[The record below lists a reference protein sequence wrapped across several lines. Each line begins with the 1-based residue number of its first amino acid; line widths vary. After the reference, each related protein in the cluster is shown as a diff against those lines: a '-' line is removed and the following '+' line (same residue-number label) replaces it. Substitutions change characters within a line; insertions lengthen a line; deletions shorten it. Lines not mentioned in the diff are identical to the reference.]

1 MTQAHLVH
9 VADSHYSHRQNGRID
24 ECERVH
30 NWILEDA
37 EKRGATHGSHAGDI
51 FHEESGVLE
60 RLSVWKF
67 FKRATSFCPWIVSVG
82 NHDVP
87 HDLDIVSSFGTTH
100 PVYVAEYPERFV
112 VNGVEFLC
120 LPDTRR
126 TDLVKELGVD
136 ARANVVSEEQLM
148 GAAKARIAKLATDH
162 PKSDLPRVLLCHAM
176 LTDAKPSN
184 DQPIVRGVELNFHP
198 NDFAPLDCDVYLFGH
213 VHAGQSFR
221 IGNRLGYYPGA
232 PFATTYGELGPKR
245 YLMVHLDGHH
255 VEVEPVPIPA
265 VKLVLLMAGLRDN
278 KVHLEYGPEHNTEQ
292 PLLLNDLQGA
302 DVRVR
307 LRIPEADRLTGERA
321 LADVEQ
327 QLLSA
332 GALKVKPEL
341 LTEKQNR
348 ARVELSEIR
357 KTTLAEEVQSFWT
370 RVKKNVT
377 PEEQQHVL
385 ALLPQLEEDVGREK
399 GVRGLIGFDGIN
411 VVGVAPYYGQKVHF
425 PLSELPPLVAVHGPN
440 GAGKS
445 MLLGLLLAGAYGE
458 HPTYG
463 SLDALAIA
471 KDAGVR
477 VRLKTSA
484 GHWDIYQDIGQK
496 QTRVFQ
502 VGVEDPVFAGG
513 PKKYAKWMEDNLP
526 PYEAVFYGSFLTT
539 KEDSIGKLRDARLK
553 SVVMKAF
560 GMSRYELLAVA
571 ANKRANRARDEHLQT
586 KAQRDVL
593 LQIDPVPVRAE
604 VADQEQKVLAAEQAL
619 GREQRC
625 RGVYDAWTV
634 RQKEANRCHAAQVEA
649 ETHFRTAEQALQD
662 AAVIRAAEV
671 TRKSLERE
679 LMTLRAQFVE
689 QEAHV
694 KQAIADCQVSV
705 RAQNVL
711 RAEVKEAE
719 DAWESARRSVET
731 HLPARDAAG
740 RVAFL
745 QQAHAATE
753 KTLHD
758 AKTLLAGLHEDR
770 VQLSHGR
777 AEALKG
783 GVEEI
788 LTVAGVDKD
797 PAEDRIKKV
806 KQAGQR
812 TLLRDQTDANDLD
825 DQIAATTTLVRQRE
839 GELARSTKALRDA
852 EQLAMR
858 LPLLEKAEANV
869 VDQRAKVQERSAR
882 LAEEETHGA
891 ELTRT
896 RGVTEADLA
905 VLKTKGTS
913 LREKFNQASVTA
925 GRYQELLKAEGT
937 LDALRDAVS
946 EATSATLRARQAVG
960 SEPSKGNTEVAS
972 KALQSERAIL
982 STLQERLRRVESDA
996 VKAAKLEEQ
1005 LSRLELEASRWARA
1019 AEVCGRDGLQAV
1031 AVETVCNRIAQTAT
1045 EIFHRVCGPTWS
1057 IRFASTRGGDGKVI
1071 EQARWMAKK
1080 HADDKER
1087 EVRATSG
1094 GEEVMLTN
1102 AILFAFA
1109 YELQERTDRVDA
1121 TVIVD
1126 ETSGALR
1133 GENQEKWV
1141 AILREGANVAGVE
1154 RVLMV
1159 PPDSPT
1165 ILHIADAQVAIPED
1179 VCSAVTASDEKV
1191 SA

>member
-1 MTQAHLVH
+1 MTQLHCAHT
-9 VADSHYSHRQNGRID
+9 ADSHFSNRANGRIE
-24 ECERVH
+24 ECKRVH
-30 NWILEDA
+30 AWIVEDA
-37 EKRGATHGSHAGDI
+37 AKRGVTHFAHSGDLL
-51 FHEESGVLE
+51 HEESTITDRSDVRAWLQLASDKAPLVL
-60 RLSVWKF
+60 
-67 FKRATSFCPWIVSVG
+67 AVG
-82 NHDVP
+82 NHDAP
-87 HDLDIVSSFGTTH
+87 NDLSIIDAFHGAH

-148 GAAKARIAKLATDH
+148 GAAKARIANLATTY
-162 PKSDLPRVLLCHAM
+162 PKTDLPRVLLCHAM

-184 DQPIVRGVELNFHP
+184 DQPIVRGVEMNFHP
-198 NDFAPLDCDVYLFGH
+198 NDFALLDCDVYLFGH

-221 IGNRLGYYPGA
+221 VGNRLGYYPGA

-278 KVHLEYGPEHNTEQ
+278 KVHLEYGPEHNTDQ
-292 PLLLNDLQGA
+292 PLLLGDLQGA

-321 LADVEQ
+321 LADVEKT
-327 QLLSA
+327 LLDS
-332 GALKVKPEL
+332 GVLKVKPEL

-377 PEEQQHVL
+377 ADEQQHVL

-399 GVRGLIGFDGIN
+399 GVRGLLGFEGIN

-425 PLSELPPLVAVHGPN
+425 PLATLPPLVAVHGPN

-477 VRLKTSA
+477 VRIKTSA

-513 PKKYAKWMEDNLP
+513 PKKYAKWVEDNLP

-593 LQIDPVPVRAE
+593 LQIDPVPVRVE
-604 VADQEQKVLAAEQAL
+604 VADQEAKVIAAEQAL

-625 RGVYDAWTV
+625 RGVYEAWTV
-634 RQKEANRCHAAQVEA
+634 RQKEASRCHVAQVEA
-649 ETHFRTAEQALQD
+649 ESHFQSAERALQD
-662 AAVIRAAEV
+662 ASAIRAAEV

-694 KQAIADCQVSV
+694 KQAIADCQVSA
-705 RAQNVL
+705 RAQSVL
-711 RAEVKEAE
+711 RAEVREAE
-719 DAWESARRSVET
+719 EAMESARRSVET
-731 HLPARDAAG
+731 HLPAREAAG

-753 KTLHD
+753 RALLD

-788 LTVAGVDKD
+788 LTVAGVVKD
-797 PAEDRIKKV
+797 PAEDRIRLV
-806 KQAGQR
+806 QQAGQR
-812 TLLRDQTDANDLD
+812 TLLRDKTDANDLD
-825 DQIAATTTLVRQRE
+825 EQIAATTTLVRQRE

-858 LPLLEKAEANV
+858 LPLLEKAETNV
-869 VDQRAKVQERSAR
+869 TEQRAKVQERSVR
-882 LAEEETHGA
+882 LAEEEARGSELA
-891 ELTRT
+891 LTR
-896 RGVTEADLA
+896 GAMESDLA
-905 VLKTKGTS
+905 ILKTKGTS
-913 LREKFNQASVTA
+913 LREKFNQAAATA
-925 GRYQELLKAEGT
+925 SRYQELLKAEGT

-946 EATSATLRARQAVG
+946 EATSATLRARQAMG
-960 SEPSKGNTEVAS
+960 TEPSKGNTEVAS

-996 VKAAKLEEQ
+996 VKAVKLEEQ

-1165 ILHIADAQVAIPED
+1165 ILHIADAQVAIPDD
-1179 VCSAVTASDEKV
+1179 VCSAVTVSDEKV